1 MPITK
6 AADIR
11 AELTAQ
17 LTGSVRWTESMQY
30 ALAQGMT
37 HFVELGAGDVLATLM
52 KRIDRKVER
61 RAVNSV
67 ESVLEFVATVGV

>member
-1 MPITK
+1 
-6 AADIR
+6 
-11 AELTAQ
+11 
-17 LTGSVRWTESMQY
+17 
-30 ALAQGMT
+30 MT